1 LINRFHFVSKIITR
15 DSTPSTRSSVRVR
28 SLNFLR
34 QTNHAIL
41 LVKAC
46 TQPPPSTVP
55 PAFAVPPR
63 DAPCG
68 RTMT

>member
-1 LINRFHFVSKIITR
+1 MTTF
-15 DSTPSTRSSVRVR
+15 VRVR

-55 PAFAVPPR
+55 PAFAVPPAMLR
-63 DAPCG
+63 AAAP
-68 RTMT
+68 